1 MKQLRMRLER
11 IDREWK
17 LSYVGEQVGISKQSV
32 HDIETGKS
40 KPSYDVLCKL
50 ENLFN
55 LSHRQLF
62 AVVDEENNPSTK

>member
-1 MKQLRMRLER
+1 MSKLRIRVER
-11 IDREWK
+11 IDKDWTQE
-17 LSYVGEQVGISKQSV
+17 YVGQQVGITKVSI

-62 AVVDEENNPSTK
+62 EVVDEENNPSIK

>member
-1 MKQLRMRLER
+1 MKNLRIRQER
-11 IDREWK
+11 IRRDWTQK
-17 LSYVGEQVGISKQSV
+17 YVGQQVGITKVSIY
-32 HDIETGKS
+32 DIETGKS

-62 AVVDEENNPSTK
+62 AVVDDENQ